1 MVEDCADAQQQV
13 DIYVLAPEDVVDV
26 GAVAIKLAGEP
37 VDRTFLSPEF
47 GFDEF
52 SDVYHGH
59 KKCVDNFLLLIPALG
74 SRMPTLE
81 DKQSSRPTHI

>member
-1 MVEDCADAQQQV
+1 MPYAFFFSRSLAFMACTARSFSSFCCMAQY
-13 DIYVLAPEDVVDV
+13 I
-26 GAVAIKLAGEP
+26 
-37 VDRTFLSPEF
+37 LSPEF

-59 KKCVDNFLLLIPALG
+59 KKCVDSFLLLIPALG